1 MLVHSGSSLPT
12 RFPRRVNNWLHETAV
27 IGRMEGKPPASY
39 RFPLD
44 YLKEG
49 WVERIC
55 TIGPMPST
63 LFHNLFYAH

>member
-1 MLVHSGSSLPT
+1 
-12 RFPRRVNNWLHETAV
+12 
-27 IGRMEGKPPASY
+27 MEGKPPASY